1 MHLFDALSCDQRN
14 LLLEIGKTH
23 IFPSRALLIRQNDP
37 PNGIFIILSGQVESV
52 YFSDVGRDLRLALWS
67 RHDFVGAPHI
77 FGTVPQRW
85 SASAFGQVKALHL
98 GQEDL
103 RHLIARDPDFA
114 ETLIVCLGDKGD
126 RYSKLAQDL
135 AFHTVSERLAY
146 ALTSTCD
153 LDQTQSS
160 RRTNPLELSR
170 EIGSTRQA
178 VGAILK
184 AYERQ
189 GLIARQRDLISVL
202 NVPALRKLAGL
213 DGSEK
218 RH

>member
-1 MHLFDALSCDQRN
+1 
-14 LLLEIGKTH
+14 
-23 IFPSRALLIRQNDP
+23 
-37 PNGIFIILSGQVESV
+37 
-52 YFSDVGRDLRLALWS
+52 
-67 RHDFVGAPHI
+67 
-77 FGTVPQRW
+77 
-85 SASAFGQVKALHL
+85 
-98 GQEDL
+98 
-103 RHLIARDPDFA
+103 
-114 ETLIVCLGDKGD
+114 
-126 RYSKLAQDL
+126 
-135 AFHTVSERLAY
+135 VSERLAY